1 MGLEA
6 GATLTLRFRCLLPL
20 PRFVFVHMNPDDAEE
35 KLTAAQEEVDQD
47 VVALEGEMGEV
58 RSKMDELKTTLYSKF
73 GNTIN
78 LEDD

>member
-1 MGLEA
+1 
-6 GATLTLRFRCLLPL
+6 
-20 PRFVFVHMNPDDAEE
+20 MNPDDAEE